1 MGWYFDGIFFI
12 VGAVTS
18 SRQRTSRLER
28 VHAPGERVDGVQDGV
43 ESDSFSV
50 RLVRLPVALWVPD
63 CLIRRFFGGAS
74 RHYTPVSPW
83 FYQAREGRPGPSP

>member
-1 MGWYFDGIFFI
+1 MSWYFDEIFFV

-18 SRQRTSRLER
+18 SRLRTSRLER
-28 VHAPGERVDGVQDGV
+28 VHAPGERVDGVQDGL
-43 ESDSFSV
+43 ESDSFSII
-50 RLVRLPVALWVPD
+50 LCGCLGVPG